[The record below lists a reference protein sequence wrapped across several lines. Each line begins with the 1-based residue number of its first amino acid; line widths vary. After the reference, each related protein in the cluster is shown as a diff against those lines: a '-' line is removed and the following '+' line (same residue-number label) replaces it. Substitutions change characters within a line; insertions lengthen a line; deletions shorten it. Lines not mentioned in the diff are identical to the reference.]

1 MHCDIVLAVLWYS
14 WQHNSG
20 SGICIMVGLVML
32 REQGYYMRNASAGIV
47 HAQIDSV
54 TLLVAAKMSGAFNI
68 LA

>member
-32 REQGYYMRNASAGIV
+32 REQDYYMRNASAEIV

-54 TLLVAAKMSGAFNI
+54 GSNI
-68 LA
+68 ACGS